1 MLLLTNYSMNPNLR
15 TPCILLCYIW
25 LAAKVSAKRECTVV
39 KNCKIIIAVECHLGG
54 RFCSRLYCNEK
65 FQLKHSLTRAGRVH
79 VVTSRTKSMTSR
91 WLRMFPNY
99 TNIDFCLSNGI
110 QSDQLYLNRRKQTM
124 QWRSIFTQIHVRK
137 KWRRHI
143 TLQRHSIDVLARVE
157 EVCSLVENC
166 FVCGLTRYV
175 ASRQCLSASDEVL
188 CYNRWQ
194 QLSERDCCFSAVV
207 IKLVSI
213 F

>member
-1 MLLLTNYSMNPNLR
+1 M
-15 TPCILLCYIW
+15 
-25 LAAKVSAKRECTVV
+25 SAKRECTVV

-99 TNIDFCLSNGI
+99 INIDFCLSNGI
-110 QSDQLYLNRRKQTM
+110 QSDQSYLNRRKQTM
-124 QWRSIFTQIHVRK
+124 QWLSIFTQIHVRK

-166 FVCGLTRYV
+166 FVCGLTRDV
-175 ASRQCLSASDEVL
+175 ASRQCLSDSDEVL

-194 QLSERDCCFSAVV
+194 HYPEGLLFSTSSL
-207 IKLVSI
+207 IKLVST